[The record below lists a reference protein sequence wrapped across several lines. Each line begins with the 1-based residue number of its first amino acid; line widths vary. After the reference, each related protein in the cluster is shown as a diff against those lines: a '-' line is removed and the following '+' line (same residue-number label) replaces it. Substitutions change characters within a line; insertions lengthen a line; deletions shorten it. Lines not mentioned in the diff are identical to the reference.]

1 MVVVE
6 REVGRAAADWEAVR
20 AAEAME
26 GEKEVGARGAAM
38 VVVEREV
45 GRVVADWAG
54 GPVEEPR
61 VEEVA
66 RDQWPELR

>member
-1 MVVVE
+1 M
-6 REVGRAAADWEAVR
+6 R

-26 GEKEVGARGAAM
+26 EEKEGGATGAAM
-38 VVVEREV
+38 VVVEREG

-54 GPVEEPR
+54 APVEEPR

-66 RDQWPELR
+66 RD

>member
-1 MVVVE
+1 M
-6 REVGRAAADWEAVR
+6 R

-26 GEKEVGARGAAM
+26 EEKEVGARGAAM

-54 GPVEEPR
+54 ATVEEGPG
-61 VEEVA
+61 
-66 RDQWPELR
+66 PELR